1 MDIIITNARLANYK
15 DKVTIKIKDGL
26 IVAIEDINH
35 VNNNDANGDSIEDKA
50 ANHAINSNAHTVYD
64 AKSNFVCAGFYE
76 SHIHLDKA
84 CILDR
89 CNIETGD
96 LDEAVSET
104 GKAKAEFS
112 EGDVYGCI

>member
-1 MDIIITNARLANYK
+1 MDVIITNARLANYQE
-15 DKVTIKIKDGL
+15 KVTIKIKDGL
-26 IVAIEDINH
+26 IAAIEDSH
-35 VNNNDANGDSIEDKA
+35 TESYEDKA
-50 ANHAINSNAHTVYD
+50 SENNVNPTIYD
-64 AKSNFVCAGFYE
+64 AKGNFVCAGFYE